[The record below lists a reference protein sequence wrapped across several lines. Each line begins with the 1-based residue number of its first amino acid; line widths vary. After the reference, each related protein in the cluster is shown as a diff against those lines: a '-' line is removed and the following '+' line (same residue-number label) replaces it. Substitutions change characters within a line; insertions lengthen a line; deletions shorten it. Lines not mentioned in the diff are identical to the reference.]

1 MSDDTMQH
9 YVAALEI
16 GDMGR
21 HDGMAPPPPPPP
33 PAAHR
38 RERCMHTAFYWGS
51 EPEILLAGWPGAR
64 GGIAY
69 AVALAAVFA
78 LALLLELLAGCR
90 GRPES
95 RRLPAASAVHALR
108 VGVAYLL
115 MLALMSFDGGVLLA
129 AVAGHAA
136 GFLACRARVEGGR
149 KEAEVAPA
157 ACC

>member
-1 MSDDTMQH
+1 
-9 YVAALEI
+9 
-16 GDMGR
+16 MGG
-21 HDGMAPPPPPPP
+21 HGGTVTAGMAPPAAAA
-33 PAAHR
+33 AAHR
-38 RERCMHTAFYWGS
+38 MERRMRTAFYWGI
-51 EPEILLAGWPGAR
+51 EPEILFPGWPGAR
-64 GGIAY
+64 GGVSY

-95 RRLPAASAVHALR
+95 PRVTAASAVHALR

-115 MLALMSFDGGVLLA
+115 MLALMSFDGGVLVA

-136 GFLACRARVEGGR
+136 GFLAVRARVEGGR

-157 ACC
+157 ACS